1 MGEVQ
6 NKQLIQQAFDDWAAG
21 TGGVFDLL
29 APDVR
34 WTIVGRSAVAGTY
47 HSREAFLSEV
57 IRPFNARMSSPLVP
71 VVKGLYADG
80 DVVIAYFDGSATAR
94 DGQPYRNTY
103 TWYLH
108 VRQGAV
114 TEVVVFF
121 DSIEFDALWTRVQPA

>member
-6 NKQLIQQAFDDWAAG
+6 NKQLIQQAYDDWAAG

-47 HSREAFLSEV
+47 
-57 IRPFNARMSSPLVP
+57 
-71 VVKGLYADG
+71 
-80 DVVIAYFDGSATAR
+80 
-94 DGQPYRNTY
+94 TY

-114 TEVVVFF
+114 TEVVAFF